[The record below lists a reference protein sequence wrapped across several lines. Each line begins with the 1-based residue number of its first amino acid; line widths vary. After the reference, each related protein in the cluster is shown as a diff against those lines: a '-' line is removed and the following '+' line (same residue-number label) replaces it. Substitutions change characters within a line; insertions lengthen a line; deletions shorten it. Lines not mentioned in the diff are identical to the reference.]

1 MKHRDTIIYDLIFSD
16 CNDYEINVAEYIS
29 DIYRYDYFIL
39 DIKEILK
46 KSKIII
52 LSEKVDIDPKRVIWR
67 LKVKK

>member
-1 MKHRDTIIYDLIFSD
+1 MKHRDAIIYDLIFSD

-52 LSEKVDIDPKRVIWR
+52 LSEKVDIDPKRVIWK